1 MWLQGEEKFKK
12 EKFVLSV
19 AYSPDGRRLACG
31 CMDGSVTVFDTG
43 SRKPLH
49 QLEGHYKPVRG
60 LAFTPGALNDQ
71 QSKTGCP
78 SLHPGAVHGCGIR
91 HCLSLISCRAGGT
104 SLRGAQQSTLPRRCS
119 PPQVCRKHCL
129 RQLP

>member
-1 MWLQGEEKFKK
+1 M
-12 EKFVLSV
+12 LSV

-60 LAFTPGALNDQ
+60 LAFTPGALDDSAAQ
-71 QSKTGCP
+71 DGLPKPAPGGGARTSMVHLP
-78 SLHPGAVHGCGIR
+78 SCVP
-91 HCLSLISCRAGGT
+91 CRAGGT
-104 SLRGAQQSTLPRRCS
+104 RL
-119 PPQVCRKHCL
+119 
-129 RQLP
+129 

>member
-1 MWLQGEEKFKK
+1 MCLQGEEKFKK

-19 AYSPDGRRLACG
+19 AYSPDGERLACG

-60 LAFTPGALNDQ
+60 LAFTPGALDD
-71 QSKTGCP
+71 
-78 SLHPGAVHGCGIR
+78 LAVQDG
-91 HCLSLISCRAGGT
+91 
-104 SLRGAQQSTLPRRCS
+104 LPQ
-119 PPQVCRKHCL
+119 PAP
-129 RQLP
+129 